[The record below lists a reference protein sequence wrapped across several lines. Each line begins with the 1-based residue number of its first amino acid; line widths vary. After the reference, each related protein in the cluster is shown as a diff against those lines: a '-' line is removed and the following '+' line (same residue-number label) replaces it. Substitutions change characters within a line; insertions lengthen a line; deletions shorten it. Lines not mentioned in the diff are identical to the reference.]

1 MPNVT
6 IYVFDGIVLGMIYAL
21 VAVGYSL
28 INNVLGLINFAHGA
42 TYAFGAMMSFMLIG
56 KGMNPWI
63 AMVISMIL
71 TGILAV
77 GVNKVG
83 IEPLRKFVS
92 SPISALISTIGV
104 SYVISNSLILFFGS
118 RRNTFPNFYDFGNV
132 NIGGW
137 EINSTKLMI
146 ILVSSALLLGL
157 NQVIKNTRIGLS
169 IRAVQQNNKASLLM
183 GIEVNKVITFTFFL
197 AGISASIAGTLVAGY
212 YQVAYPSMGNVM
224 GNKTFAAA
232 LLGGLSAIHGG
243 LLGGVIIGILECIVA
258 GTLGASMRDAVSFI
272 ILIIILII
280 RPAGILGKKVI
291 SKV

>member
-6 IYVFDGIVLGMIYAL
+6 IYIFDGIVLGMIYAL

-28 INNVLGLINFAHGA
+28 VNNVLGLINFAHGA
-42 TYAFGAMMSFMLIG
+42 TYAFGAMMSLMLINHG
-56 KGMNPWI
+56 VNPWI
-63 AMVISMIL
+63 AMLISL
-71 TGILAV
+71 AFTGILAV

-83 IEPLRKFVS
+83 VEPLRKFVS
-92 SPISALISTIGV
+92 SPISTLISTIGV
-104 SYVISNSLILFFGS
+104 SYVISNTLILFFGTN
-118 RRNTFPNFYDFGNV
+118 RNSFPNFYDFGNL

-137 EINSTKLMI
+137 EVNSSKMVI

-157 NQVIKNTRIGLS
+157 NWIIKNTHIGLS
-169 IRAVQQNNKASLLM
+169 IRAVQQNNKAALLM
-183 GIEVNKVITFTFFL
+183 GIEVNKIITFTFFL
-197 AGISASIAGTLVAGY
+197 AGVSASIAGTLVAGY
-212 YQVAYPSMGNVM
+212 FQVAYPSMGNIM

-243 LLGGVIIGILECIVA
+243 LLGGVIIGILECIIA
-258 GTLGASMRDAVSFI
+258 GTLGAQMRDAVSFI

-280 RPAGILGKKVI
+280 RPAGILGKKVV